1 LQSQYS
7 PFLVVSERYKHN
19 LMTSPLIANILEK
32 LDFSDFLERSI
43 ISGSAAIHKQLL
55 LVKDRLAQYF
65 STTRNNDHQY
75 EVFQSIINELREIHT
90 VSWAK
95 LHTGYWKDVDLVW
108 REIYSASSLLLALC
122 IAVYNDVQ
130 KSFLQIEDAIKILDF
145 ALLMGAPNNREHI
158 HSLIDYFC
166 QQYDQNK
173 TFSLPSEKC
182 VEKRGLEDETE
193 NSVSRKKAKLEPKIK
208 PRNKIIS
215 DTLGVPAIS
224 KDFEVPRIT
233 PPSVE
238 TFFREYMSK
247 GRSVILTHL
256 VDHWP
261 ALSKW
266 KDIDYIR
273 RVAGLRTVPVEIGQH
288 YAKDDWSQQLMTVN
302 DFIDIFI
309 LNDKE
314 PPPETHAT
322 GKTGYIAQ
330 TELFEQIPAFKKD
343 FTIPEYTALSKHDKL
358 IVHAWFGPEGTISPL
373 HEDPYHNLLVQV
385 DQNKLQSNLL
395 SLYEPG
401 ECVYPYLGDKMLFN
415 TSQVLALSLLC
426 FHSLMRFAFF

>member
-55 LVKDRLAQYF
+55 LVKDRLAQFF

-273 RVAGLRTVPVEIGQH
+273 VLVNIPIENIQWISRQIIAAIKFIFRLAVLLPLESPFLFYEFFDQRVAGLRTVPVEIGQH

-343 FTIPEYTALSKHDKL
+343 FTIPEYTALSKHDK
-358 IVHAWFGPEGTISPL
+358 
-373 HEDPYHNLLVQV
+373 
-385 DQNKLQSNLL
+385 
-395 SLYEPG
+395 
-401 ECVYPYLGDKMLFN
+401 
-415 TSQVLALSLLC
+415 
-426 FHSLMRFAFF
+426 

>member
-1 LQSQYS
+1 MKI
-7 PFLVVSERYKHN
+7 F
-19 LMTSPLIANILEK
+19 
-32 LDFSDFLERSI
+32 DF
-43 ISGSAAIHKQLL
+43 A
-55 LVKDRLAQYF
+55 
-65 STTRNNDHQY
+65 
-75 EVFQSIINELREIHT
+75 
-90 VSWAK
+90 
-95 LHTGYWKDVDLVW
+95 
-108 REIYSASSLLLALC
+108 
-122 IAVYNDVQ
+122 AVYNDVQ

-273 RVAGLRTVPVEIGQH
+273 VLVNIPIENIQWISRQIIAAIKFIFRLAVLLPLESPFLFYEFFDQRVAGLRTVPVEIGQH

-385 DQNKLQSNLL
+385 VGRKYIR
-395 SLYEPG
+395 LYEPG

-415 TSQVLALSLLC
+415 TSQVEVETPDYNKFPLFKNAKYSECILAAGETLYIPPKHWHYVRSLDIS
-426 FHSLMRFAFF
+426 FSVSFWWE